1 MSLLGRIR
9 RKIGHLIHPKLGVIL
24 MLHRVVEQRSRLSA
38 NRQIEITP
46 MFLEQTIL
54 EYQRK
59 GYEFVSMDEVVARV
73 HDSSFVFRRSFCR
86 KHCKFVCFTLDDG
99 YKDNYEIAYPIFKKH
114 NVPFCIN
121 VTTDFYEGKALL
133 WWYMLEQIGVSEEDF
148 IKYRDLIFKMSSSSI
163 KKAFEDWFPGVH
175 CDWPSLVNE
184 LALTSDQIVALSQ
197 DPLCTI
203 GSHTVSHPNLSA
215 LTLKEQK
222 EEILTAKC
230 KLGNLLGHDVVH
242 FAYPYGFYNDAT
254 RFILNKIGIGSAV
267 CTFGGLVRSGCS
279 LHTMPRLELLESET
293 I

>member
-1 MSLLGRIR
+1 
-9 RKIGHLIHPKLGVIL
+9 

-73 HDSSFVFRRSFCR
+73 HDSSFVFRHSFCR

-133 WWYMLEQIGVSEEDF
+133 WWYMLELIGVSEEDF

-184 LALTSDQIVALSQ
+184 LALTSDQIVTMSQ

-203 GSHTVSHPNLSA
+203 GTHTVSHPNLTE
-215 LTLKEQK
+215 LNRNEQMD
-222 EEILTAKC
+222 EILSAKR
-230 KLGNLLGHDVVH
+230 KLEELLGRDVVH
-242 FAYPYGFYNDAT
+242 FAYPYGLYNDELKP
-254 RFILNKIGIGSAV
+254 ILNNLGIRTAV
-267 CTFGGLVRSGCS
+267 STWGGVVRSLGAVY
-279 LHTMPRLELLESET
+279 TMPRIELLES
-293 I
+293 IKI